1 MSLAD
6 GIRARRSIRGL
17 DGPPL
22 SAEEVEALV
31 ELALLAPAPHHT
43 TPWRFAEVTPA
54 RRAALAEAMGEVW
67 RADMAADGVPEAQ
80 QARALERSRR
90 RVEGAPTLLLG
101 CIVGDGL
108 ASYPDERRD
117 RAEWTMAAHSFGAAL
132 QNLLLVGEREWPRR
146 LLDGRAALCAG
157 RRARGAR
164 PARGVAPAGP
174 CRPRTPARG
183 LRAVRPARAR
193 RRRQPHPPLMRRR
206 VPCGVD
212 ARGRACPT
220 LRALEWEA
228 VWRGWGWSC
237 ITGIEGGSALASR
250 ARLAEFRGLRLA
262 CG

>member
-22 SAEEVEALV
+22 SAGEVEALV

-43 TPWRFAEVTPA
+43 TPWRFAEVTPG
-54 RRAALAEAMGEVW
+54 RRAALATAMGEVW
-67 RADMAADGVPEAQ
+67 RADMTADGVPEAQ

-132 QNLLLVGEREWPRR
+132 QNLLLE
-146 LLDGRAALCAG
+146 AS
-157 RRARGAR
+157 
-164 PARGVAPAGP
+164 
-174 CRPRTPARG
+174 ARG
-183 LRAVRPARAR
+183 LGAYWMAAPLYAQDAVREVLDLSEEWRPQALVALGRPRADYEPFDRPA
-193 RRRQPHPPLMRRR
+193 PDL
-206 VPCGVD
+206 
-212 ARGRACPT
+212 
-220 LRALEWEA
+220 
-228 VWRGWGWSC
+228 
-237 ITGIEGGSALASR
+237 GGSLIR
-250 ARLAEFRGLRLA
+250 R
-262 CG
+262 

>member
-22 SAEEVEALV
+22 SAGEVEALV

-43 TPWRFAEVTPA
+43 TPWRFAEVTA
-54 RRAALAEAMGEVW
+54 SRRAALAEAMGEVW
-67 RADMAADGVPEAQ
+67 RADMTSDGIPEAK

-132 QNLLLVGEREWPRR
+132 QNLLLE
-146 LLDGRAALCAG
+146 AS
-157 RRARGAR
+157 
-164 PARGVAPAGP
+164 
-174 CRPRTPARG
+174 ARG
-183 LRAVRPARAR
+183 LGAYWMAAPLYAQDAVREVLDLPEGWRPQALVALGRPRADYEPFDRPAPDVGSSLIR
-193 RRRQPHPPLMRRR
+193 R
-206 VPCGVD
+206 
-212 ARGRACPT
+212 
-220 LRALEWEA
+220 
-228 VWRGWGWSC
+228 
-237 ITGIEGGSALASR
+237 
-250 ARLAEFRGLRLA
+250 
-262 CG
+262 

>member
-22 SAEEVEALV
+22 TAEEVEALV

-43 TPWRFAEVTPA
+43 RPWRFAEVTPA
-54 RRAALAEAMGEVW
+54 RRATLAEAMGGVW
-67 RADMAADGVPEAQ
+67 RADMTGDGVPEVQ

-132 QNLLLVGEREWPRR
+132 QNLLLE
-146 LLDGRAALCAG
+146 AS
-157 RRARGAR
+157 
-164 PARGVAPAGP
+164 
-174 CRPRTPARG
+174 ARG
-183 LRAVRPARAR
+183 LGAYWMAAPLYAQDAV
-193 RRRQPHPPLMRRR
+193 
-206 VPCGVD
+206 CD
-212 ARGRACPT
+212 
-220 LRALEWEA
+220 ALELPEG
-228 VWRGWGWSC
+228 WRPQALVALGRPRADYEPFDRPSPDV
-237 ITGIEGGSALASR
+237 GGSLVR
-250 ARLAEFRGLRLA
+250 R
-262 CG
+262 

>member
-54 RRAALAEAMGEVW
+54 RRAALARAMGEVW
-67 RADMAADGVPEAQ
+67 GADMTADDVPEAQ
-80 QARALERSRR
+80 QARALDRSRR

-108 ASYPDERRD
+108 AAYPDERRD

-132 QNLLLVGEREWPRR
+132 QNLLLEASALGLGAYWMAAPLYAQDSVRDVLDLPDGWRPQALVALGRPRA
-146 LLDGRAALCAG
+146 DYEPFD
-157 RRARGAR
+157 R
-164 PARGVAPAGP
+164 PAPDV
-174 CRPRTPARG
+174 
-183 LRAVRPARAR
+183 
-193 RRRQPHPPLMRRR
+193 
-206 VPCGVD
+206 
-212 ARGRACPT
+212 
-220 LRALEWEA
+220 
-228 VWRGWGWSC
+228 
-237 ITGIEGGSALASR
+237 GGSLIR
-250 ARLAEFRGLRLA
+250 R
-262 CG
+262 